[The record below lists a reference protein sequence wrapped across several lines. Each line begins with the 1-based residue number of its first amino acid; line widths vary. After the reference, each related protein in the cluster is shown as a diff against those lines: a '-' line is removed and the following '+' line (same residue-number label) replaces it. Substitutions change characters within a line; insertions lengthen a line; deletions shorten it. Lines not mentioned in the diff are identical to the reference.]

1 MANSMANKNSAFDVP
16 NYQYYSLKELEDVL
30 QNIDKHQYPER
41 YVAAQAAFEVKKAS
55 SALKEEKRVRD
66 SNNSSNCTD
75 GHFEKSKWSKL
86 HVVARY
92 NIALLIVLF
101 VGLFVPLSAD
111 FSTVKTWV
119 DNSGW
124 FIVLLSL
131 VVTCLW
137 YASIAVDEA
146 FRFKLN
152 DDIRGKITIF
162 LMPFFGIMLSWN
174 AIDNALPYMLHALSS
189 SEETE
194 HAVLFSKGSAT
205 KHCKFN
211 LQLEDTQTHSHSR
224 LCVNKSVFN
233 RLSKKGTVVLKGNES
248 AFGFT
253 IESYRFH

>member
-1 MANSMANKNSAFDVP
+1 MASNMANKNSVFDVP

-41 YVAAQAAFEVKKAS
+41 YVAAQAAFELKKAS
-55 SALKEEKRVRD
+55 SELKEEKRDRG
-66 SNNSSNCTD
+66 SNDSSNRTD
-75 GHFEKSKWSKL
+75 SHFEKSKWSQL
-86 HVVARY
+86 HAIARY

-101 VGLFVPLSAD
+101 VGLFVPLFAD
-111 FSTVKTWV
+111 FSVVKTWV

-124 FIVLLSL
+124 FIALLSL
-131 VVTCLW
+131 LVAYLW
-137 YASIAVDEA
+137 YASIAVDKT

-162 LMPFFGIMLSWN
+162 LMPFFGIILSWN
-174 AIDNALPYMLHALSS
+174 AIDNALPYTLHTLSS
-189 SEETE
+189 SQEAKYT
-194 HAVLFSKGSAT
+194 VLFSKGSAT

-211 LQLEDTQTHSHSR
+211 LQLEDTQIHSHGQ
-224 LCVNKSVFN
+224 LCVNKNVFN

-253 IESYRFH
+253 IESYRFR